1 MSTLEK
7 LKNYKESCEQF
18 FLKFTKDLAIKMPLE
33 QFHKLRLYFINILC
47 EVSISLSNNNVSRV
61 FRNFSNLP
69 QKHIW
74 LSMFCKS
81 PSPYGTK

>member
-1 MSTLEK
+1 MSTIEK

-18 FLKFTKDLAIKMPLE
+18 FSKFTKDLAIKMPLE

-47 EVSISLSNNNVSRV
+47 EVSISLSNKNILRA
-61 FRNFSNLP
+61 FLKFSNLP

-74 LSMFCKS
+74 
-81 PSPYGTK
+81 